1 MNFDGSNV
9 NIHKYLKIE
18 MLTSKDDLE
27 TSAQNSKDFFRCARV
42 PDRS

>member
-27 TSAQNSKDFFRCARV
+27 TSAQKFKKFFQMC
-42 PDRS
+42 